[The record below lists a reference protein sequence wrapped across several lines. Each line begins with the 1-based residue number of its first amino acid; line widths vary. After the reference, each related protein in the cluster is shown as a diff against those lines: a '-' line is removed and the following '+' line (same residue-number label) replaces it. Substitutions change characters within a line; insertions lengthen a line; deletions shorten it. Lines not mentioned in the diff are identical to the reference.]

1 MGSSKNVQSGKQKE
15 AKALKYPRVLREP
28 SLPFRDQSIK
38 IYFNAVAIVSINF
51 WNSSAV

>member
-15 AKALKYPRVLREP
+15 AKALLILLGIREP